1 MKIYGID
8 VDLKGGKVFSP
19 TILVTDIENPDEDID
34 EDLLQIEYKNG
45 YIVDVG
51 YYGSFGNGKIK
62 KPRVYVIKDADW
74 ENPVYTRETELNK
87 QQLIEAIIQAI
98 EIAITAAWLRVIF

>member
-19 TILVTDIENPDEDID
+19 TILITDIENPDEDID
-34 EDLLQIEYKNG
+34 EDLLQIAYNNG

-51 YYGSFGNGKIK
+51 YYGSFGGSFGNGKIK

-98 EIAITAAWLRVIF
+98 EIAITAA